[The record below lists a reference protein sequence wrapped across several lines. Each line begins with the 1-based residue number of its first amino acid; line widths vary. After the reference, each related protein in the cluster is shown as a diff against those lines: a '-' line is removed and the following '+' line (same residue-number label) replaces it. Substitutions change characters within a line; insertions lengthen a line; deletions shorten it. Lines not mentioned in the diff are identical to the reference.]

1 MSDTSKSSKP
11 LSSTVRPLVDRVR
24 EHVATA
30 AVSLT
35 PVKRTK
41 RGRATAA
48 QSSLRED
55 AQEIRAL
62 RRVFRDLG
70 RTQRAARRQTGQA
83 PSPAVR
89 EAAYA
94 FQDAPSLSALVR
106 VAASLDEVGLLA
118 W

>member
-1 MSDTSKSSKP
+1 MSRASKSP
-11 LSSTVRPLVDRVR
+11 APHSSMVRPLIDRVR

-30 AVSLT
+30 AAALA
-35 PVKRTK
+35 PAKRSK
-41 RGRATAA
+41 RGRLRAA
-48 QSSLRED
+48 RSSLRED
-55 AQEIRAL
+55 VQEIRAL
-62 RRVFRDLG
+62 RRVFRDIG

-83 PSPAVR
+83 PFPAVR

-94 FQDAPSLSALVR
+94 FQDAPSFSALVT